1 MFHFEEI
8 TCVNVESNNG
18 GSLLA
23 INGLDSLPFSIK
35 RIFLISNTNREEI
48 RGRHAHKKCWQSLLV
63 TQGLVKVTSIKYKT
77 LDKSEIKVNSSSGL
91 FIIPPLTWIE
101 IQILQ
106 AHSQILVFASEPYL
120 ENDYIRDFNLF
131 QSGVE

>member
-8 TCVNVESNNG
+8 TCVNVESNGG

-35 RIFLISNTNREEI
+35 RIFLISNTNRDEI

-63 TQGLVKVTSIKYKT
+63 TQGLVKVTSIKYKS
-77 LDKSEIKVNSSSGL
+77 LDKSESEVNSSSGL

-106 AHSQILVFASEPYL
+106 ARSQILVFASEPYL